1 MQPAAESFLP
11 FDHWAYSLLLGFYLG
26 DGCVTS
32 TGTSYQLRV
41 ILDGLYPEV
50 IEDCVMAITLSLLYE
65 VNVHVRPKP
74 HDRGVIVEASYKRW
88 PAVFPQ
94 HGRGRKH
101 NRPIILAPWQRAIV
115 DRHPRAF
122 LRGLIHS
129 DGCRTINRFKTTLP
143 SGRIAEYAYPRY
155 FFSNRSADIRA
166 LFCEYCERVGVRW
179 TQSNPRNISVSHR
192 ASVELL
198 DSFVGPKR

>member
-11 FDHWAYSLLLGFYLG
+11 FDHWAYGLLLGFYLG

-50 IEDCVMAITLSLLYE
+50 IEDCVMSITLSLLDE

-88 PAVFPQ
+88 PAVFPPARARAQ
-94 HGRGRKH
+94 PPHRPRPLAASHSRPAAPGFPPRPDPLGRV
-101 NRPIILAPWQRAIV
+101 PDDQPVQ
-115 DRHPRAF
+115 
-122 LRGLIHS
+122 
-129 DGCRTINRFKTTLP
+129 
-143 SGRIAEYAYPRY
+143 
-155 FFSNRSADIRA
+155 
-166 LFCEYCERVGVRW
+166 
-179 TQSNPRNISVSHR
+179 
-192 ASVELL
+192 
-198 DSFVGPKR
+198 